1 MATTSNTKGV
11 LCIPSKG
18 FGKDDL
24 RKLRQSLGMT
34 QKQFANEFNF
44 PLSTVISWENELRSP
59 SPNALVELQ
68 KIQQKS
74 VAVVEVA

>member
-1 MATTSNTKGV
+1 MATTINAKGV

-24 RKLRQSLGMT
+24 RKLRLSLGMT
-34 QKQFANEFNF
+34 QKQFAYEFNF
-44 PLSTVISWENELRSP
+44 PLSTVISWENELRTP
-59 SPNALVELQ
+59 SPAAVAELQ
-68 KIQQKS
+68 KIQQQT